1 MMGRRPHFHCPKTM
15 SYALLKLVHLLAVIL
30 WVGGMLFAHCFLRP
44 AAARLEPP
52 QRLSLMAAVL
62 GPFLNAVLA
71 AIVLILATGA
81 AMIGQEAAQA
91 SQSGGAFFMPRA
103 WTLMAAGGIVMTAIY
118 AYIRLVPFK
127 GLAAAVAAADWP
139 AGGRNMALIRRWVGV
154 NLLLGLAVVAAVFLA

>member
-1 MMGRRPHFHCPKTM
+1 M

-118 AYIRLVPFK
+118 AYIRLVPFS
-127 GLAAAVAAADWP
+127 LAAAVAAADWP